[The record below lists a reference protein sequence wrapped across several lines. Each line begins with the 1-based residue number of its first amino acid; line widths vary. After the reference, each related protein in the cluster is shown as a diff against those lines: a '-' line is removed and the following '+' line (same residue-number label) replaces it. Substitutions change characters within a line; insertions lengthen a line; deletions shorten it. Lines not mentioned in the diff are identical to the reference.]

1 MGTTRRIRYQ
11 AAILRD
17 DEILLIRHRE
27 HADGHTYWLLPGGG
41 IEPGESEIACVQ
53 REVREETNLGVEVEG
68 LLLDDLLQYI
78 EDGPYKRYKTYLCRP
93 IAGEA
98 SPGYEPEPNAAAIY
112 AIDEVKWFSLF
123 DETTWDE
130 LILNDAITL
139 SGLRRIQ
146 VAVRKYN
153 PARSQQG

>member
-1 MGTTRRIRYQ
+1 MGTTRRTRYQ

-17 DEILLIRHRE
+17 DEILLIRHSE

-41 IEPGESEIACVQ
+41 IEAGESEIACVQ
-53 REVREETNLGVEVEG
+53 REVREETNLEVEVEG

-93 IAGEA
+93 ITGEA
-98 SPGYEPEPNAAAIY
+98 SPGYEPESSAAAVY
-112 AIDEVKWFSLF
+112 AIVEVKWFSLF

-139 SGLRRIQ
+139 SGLRRIR
-146 VAVRKYN
+146 A
-153 PARSQQG
+153 AAH